1 MISITKKYMT
11 WQRPIYKNPAGL
23 EKAGGDLSLHT
34 IVFAVDEAIDNGRQL
49 VDAGN
54 VRGCV
59 EIEYLETYAESLPF
73 DCVDMSGLQ
82 TPITSDAQQYINYDG
97 VKIVNACGMIS
108 VAYTLNLPLLEVF
121 ETWKAKKPSHYA
133 AVRNSKY
140 GTGMDDL
147 RIIYSCFGVNA
158 VRIPLPKYQPEQLA
172 ALMRDYDIISS
183 VRMNKITGRLDK
195 TGVLHWIVPVS
206 IWLDRF
212 GYGTIDIYNPF
223 PNRVERYSWAEF
235 VASAGWVY
243 GTMKGKV

>member
-1 MISITKKYMT
+1 
-11 WQRPIYKNPAGL
+11 
-23 EKAGGDLSLHT
+23 
-34 IVFAVDEAIDNGRQL
+34 
-49 VDAGN
+49 
-54 VRGCV
+54 
-59 EIEYLETYAESLPF
+59 
-73 DCVDMSGLQ
+73 
-82 TPITSDAQQYINYDG
+82 
-97 VKIVNACGMIS
+97 
-108 VAYTLNLPLLEVF
+108 
-121 ETWKAKKPSHYA
+121 
-133 AVRNSKY
+133 
-140 GTGMDDL
+140 MDDL

-235 VASAGWVY
+235 VSSAGWVY
-243 GTMKGKV
+243 GTMKGKA